1 MSFLHLLHAVGSM
14 TNVSDVLHT
23 WDPSFIQMIIGHF
36 NINYMQFSVILGV
49 PLEKI
54 KTNTAT
60 NALYV
65 IAMMTSVKMFMK
77 GYMQRI
83 DSLSY
88 AHTHSRRLERVKEMR
103 TKETRAKEMR
113 TKETRAKETLTKETL
128 TKGGKRI
135 QHRSK

>member
-1 MSFLHLLHAVGSM
+1 MSFLHSLHAVGSM
-14 TNVSDVLHT
+14 TNISDVLHT

-36 NINYMQFSVILGV
+36 NVNYMQFSVILGI

-60 NALYV
+60 NALYA

-83 DSLSY
+83 DSMSY
-88 AHTHSRRLERVKEMR
+88 PQIHSQRLERVKETR
-103 TKETRAKEMR
+103 TKETG
-113 TKETRAKETLTKETL
+113 TKETR
-128 TKGGKRI
+128 TKGEKCI
-135 QHRSK
+135 QYGSK